1 MEYTNK
7 SEMHQFDSSIEDRS
21 KIDLINHLR
30 QLSTSSIEE
39 IQPEVIKPKP
49 KSDLA
54 KQMEGL
60 SFEEQKEMLNKMSAS
75 RSTTRINEYVG
86 KRYSLEQIKA
96 LDVSVSE
103 SIKLL
108 INEAAVAPRMDMK
121 SVSVM
126 VDDFHRSRKN
136 ESSNDQ
142 VIIDKPTHRKLARV

>member
-7 SEMHQFDSSIEDRS
+7 NEKHHFDSFNSDMI
-21 KIDLINHLR
+21 KADLLNHLKR
-30 QLSTSSIEE
+30 IRNEPVDP
-39 IQPEVIKPKP
+39 QPEVTPP
-49 KSDLA
+49 NSELGR
-54 KQMEGL
+54 QMEGL

-96 LDVSVSE
+96 LDVSVNE

-108 INEAAVAPRMDMK
+108 INEAAVTPRIDMK
-121 SVSVM
+121 SVTLM
-126 VDDFHRSRKN
+126 VDDFHRSRKD

-142 VIIDKPTHRKLARV
+142 VVIDKPTHKKIAKI

>member
-7 SEMHQFDSSIEDRS
+7 SEMHQFDSSAADLS

-30 QLSTSSIEE
+30 HLSKSDIAEV
-39 IQPEVIKPKP
+39 QPEITKP

-96 LDVSVSE
+96 LDVSVNE

-121 SVSVM
+121 SVTLM
-126 VDDFHRSRKN
+126 VDDFHRSRKD

-142 VIIDKPTHRKLARV
+142 VVIDKHTHRKVAKV

>member
-7 SEMHQFDSSIEDRS
+7 NEKHHFDSFNNDMT
-21 KIDLINHLR
+21 KIDLLNHLKR
-30 QLSTSSIEE
+30 IRNEPAE
-39 IQPEVIKPKP
+39 PQPEVKPP
-49 KSDLA
+49 KSALGR
-54 KQMEGL
+54 QMEGL

-96 LDVSVSE
+96 LDVSVNE

-108 INEAAVAPRMDMK
+108 INEAAVAPRMDLK
-121 SVSVM
+121 SVTLM

-142 VIIDKPTHRKLARV
+142 VVIDKSTHRKIAKV

>member
-7 SEMHQFDSSIEDRS
+7 SEMHQFDSSLEDRS

-30 QLSTSSIEE
+30 QLSKSSIEE
-39 IQPEVIKPKP
+39 IQPEVTKP

-142 VIIDKPTHRKLARV
+142 VIIDKPTYRKLAPV

>member
-7 SEMHQFDSSIEDRS
+7 SEMHQFDSSAADLS

-30 QLSTSSIEE
+30 HLSKSDIAEV
-39 IQPEVIKPKP
+39 QPEITKP

-96 LDVSVSE
+96 LDVSVNE

-121 SVSVM
+121 SVTLM
-126 VDDFHRSRKN
+126 VDDFHRSRKD

-142 VIIDKPTHRKLARV
+142 VVIDKPTHRKVAKV

>member
-7 SEMHQFDSSIEDRS
+7 SEMHQFDSSLEDRS

-30 QLSTSSIEE
+30 QLSKSSIEE
-39 IQPEVIKPKP
+39 IQPEVTKP

-126 VDDFHRSRKN
+126 VDDFYRSRKN

-142 VIIDKPTHRKLARV
+142 VIIDKPTHRKLATV

>member
-7 SEMHQFDSSIEDRS
+7 SEMHQFDSSLEDRS

-30 QLSTSSIEE
+30 QLSKSSIEE
-39 IQPEVIKPKP
+39 IQPEVTKP

-126 VDDFHRSRKN
+126 VDDFQRSRKN

-142 VIIDKPTHRKLARV
+142 VIIDKPTHRKLAKV